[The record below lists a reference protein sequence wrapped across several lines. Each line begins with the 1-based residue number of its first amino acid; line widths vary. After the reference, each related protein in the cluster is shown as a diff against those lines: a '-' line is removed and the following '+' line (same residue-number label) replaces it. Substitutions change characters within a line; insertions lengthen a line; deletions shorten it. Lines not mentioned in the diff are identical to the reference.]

1 MWGVTTEEPHV
12 IAIDEL
18 RRTGVS
24 GDLLDHVADETLL
37 YARGQG
43 DVATLLTSR
52 GHLYRVRGDQV
63 ELTVLRPAV
72 QIRVRD
78 SAISI
83 RAAHGVEAMLF
94 ESDPERRHALFRRLV
109 ETLV

>member
-1 MWGVTTEEPHV
+1 MS
-12 IAIDEL
+12 AIEEL
-18 RRTGVS
+18 RKTGVS

-43 DVATLLTSR
+43 EVATLLTSR

-94 ESDPERRHALFRRLV
+94 ESDPERRNALFRRLV